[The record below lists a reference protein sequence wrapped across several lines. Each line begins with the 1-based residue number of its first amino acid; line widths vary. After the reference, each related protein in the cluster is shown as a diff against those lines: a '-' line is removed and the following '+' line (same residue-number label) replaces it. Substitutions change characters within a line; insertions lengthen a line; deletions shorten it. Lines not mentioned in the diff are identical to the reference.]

1 MESLQKSVQSVIND
15 GRIGSPVFVR
25 CLLQLPHADADTV
38 RASAVLANITNSWMP
53 SSPEQIYAQQSQD
66 GTQSTTMIKY
76 AGGQA
81 ALLSVN
87 RVAAD
92 QEESID
98 LALVGNRGAIYHET
112 PRGQYRMMR
121 ASIQLDDEGN
131 LSDLIGQA
139 IASGEPVNLRSEE

>member
-1 MESLQKSVQSVIND
+1 MESLQKSVQSVID
-15 GRIGSPVFVR
+15 AGRIGSPVFVR
-25 CLLQLPHADADTV
+25 CLLQSPLSDHDTV
-38 RASAVLANITNSWMP
+38 GASAALANMANAWMP
-53 SSPEQIYAQQSQD
+53 SSPEQIYVQQSQD

-76 AGGQA
+76 AGGQT

-87 RVAAD
+87 RVAAN

-98 LALVGNRGAIYHET
+98 LALVGNKGAIYHET
-112 PRGQYRMMR
+112 PRGQYRLMR
-121 ASIQLDDEGN
+121 ASIQLDDKGN